1 MSISLADIK
10 NALSESRDP
19 ERRQYGA
26 WALHDKS
33 IDLSNGVME
42 GDPAQALRSMLMG
55 TKDNVP
61 TPGFAAASGNNPYY
75 TGPGSLFG
83 VLGSE
88 SPVMSLRI
96 QPRSISG
103 VLPARPTRQMQ
114 PYFPYLTG
122 FQADS
127 GSFSSLSTP
136 CADPPTA
143 GPGKSGYLS
152 AQFGWIEYQ
161 TRTVE
166 VTRLG
171 QQINRGEFW
180 DLTLENSPILQLGM
194 PSGSDITTPQ
204 NVPGNPQLMMEVL
217 MRMMEVGVSFQ
228 NKLTPMVFTGNPSN
242 NVGTG
247 YAEFPG
253 LDILIG
259 TSQVDFFTGLPIGAL
274 NSVVMD
280 AANGSSTYPRID
292 DNAVNTVLMFTYMAR
307 NLKSNASRMN
317 LDPVTWLIAM
327 REDLFYELSAVWP
340 CAYISNR
347 CDAAA
352 TINGTTMQV
361 IDATDQIR
369 MRDEM
374 RQGRYLLIDGER
386 WPVVFDDGIT
396 ELDGNSS
403 GGHFPK
409 GDFSSSIYFIPVTY
423 MGGRAATYFEYFD
436 WSGDFAAMAQMATQ
450 GIAAPY
456 YYTDGGRYLWH
467 WKGAINFCLQWLALI
482 RPRLILH
489 TPQLAGKI
497 QHVVYGTPLH
507 TREPFPADPY
517 FFNGGVSGNRTVQT
531 GFDDWGQHTN
541 PPN

>member
-1 MSISLADIK
+1 MSVSLMDIK
-10 NALSESRDP
+10 NALAESKDP
-19 ERRQYGA
+19 EKRSYGA
-26 WALHDKS
+26 WGLHDKS

-42 GDPAQALRSMLMG
+42 GDPATALKEMLFG

-61 TPGFAAASGNNPYY
+61 SPGFSAATGNNPYY

-103 VLPARPTRQMQ
+103 LLPARPSRQMQ
-114 PYFPYLTG
+114 PYFPYFTG
-122 FQADS
+122 TQADS
-127 GSFSSLSTP
+127 GSFSTLTTP

-180 DLTLENSPILQLGM
+180 DLQLENSPILTLGG

-204 NVPGNPQLMMEVL
+204 NVPGNPQLMMEIL
-217 MRMMEVGVSFQ
+217 MRMMEVGISFQ
-228 NKLTPMVFTGNPSN
+228 NKLTPMVYTGNPTN

-259 TSQVDFFTGLPIGAL
+259 TSQVDFFTGLPISAL
-274 NSVVMD
+274 NSVVMN
-280 AANGSSTYPRID
+280 ANSARID
-292 DNAVNTVLMFTYMAR
+292 DNAVNTVQMFTYMAR

-327 REDLFYELSAVWP
+327 REDMFYELSAIWP

-347 CDAAA
+347 CNPGSMAP
-352 TINGTTMQV
+352 NGQVQGV
-361 IDATDQIR
+361 IDLAEQVR
-369 MRDEM
+369 MRDDM
-374 RQGRYLLIDGER
+374 RQGRYLLIEGER

-396 ELDGNSS
+396 ERDGNNMSA
-403 GGHFPK
+403 GQPIK
-409 GDFSSSIYFIPVTY
+409 GDFSASVYFIPVTY

-456 YYTDGGRYLWH
+456 YFTDGGRYLWH

-482 RPRLILH
+482 RPRIILH

-497 QHVVYGTPLH
+497 QNVLYGTPLH
-507 TREPFPADPY
+507 TREPFVGDPY
-517 FFNGGVSGNRTVQT
+517 FFNGGVSGNRAVQ
-531 GFDDWGQHTN
+531 GGLDDWGTHTN